1 MVNAKKHKK
10 ISTNWKR
17 LTKQIPDLE
26 EHIQQGKINVVPLPR
41 GKKKPYITDWNNRVY
56 SLTEGFT
63 YTNKGGKQTQ
73 RGLKYH
79 TGNYGILIGYGN
91 KENGY
96 SIGCIDIDGYKTSED
111 NPDLEIK
118 KETQKLIYED
128 FKDLPNCI
136 IVQTQSGGYHIYYWT
151 KKTQPDTSITSNSLY
166 YPKDFPIKNLAGKCL
181 NDSIEVFTNQDMK
194 QCVLPGS
201 QTKLPENNY
210 KVRNY
215 KVISTVNRLSEM
227 DTVDDLNQLVIDTL
241 VSKGYGYKP
250 VQQDEPKKVTKKQI
264 GKRSKNDST
273 LKSLSQDEINQVVQ
287 LVTPIFPVIDGKKHT
302 GAMYLGGYFSY
313 HITKDSSSQIAKGIV
328 KEIGTI
334 FNNSQDFI
342 NTVLENYTRQVNKA
356 GLPKLCKLIQQRDN
370 TFNIGIFTSKLNSIC
385 NPDYKK
391 RITRPIISKPYDINQ
406 YLENGTGYNNKLYL
420 AYIYQNKKYIL
431 ITQKERD
438 FYFKPLDTSYDPVTL
453 FNRTGNAN
461 WEEMETEIKAILGNT
476 KSKGL
481 DKVVSKIITEL
492 LKNLNDLFIN
502 NHFTTLKTFPKSLKQ
517 FILNPVDTYNMY
529 NTEYEYDR
537 EIIKGVKNDINNKI
551 EEIIE
556 LYNENS
562 LYITDDWL
570 NKQVKHLVSYTSRDP
585 FLSLHLGHKPVKYY
599 QATAGE
605 FIVKEFGLKRHLKDN
620 KETLYF
626 YNDNLKYYDEI
637 TTANLKRKLYETL
650 GFNLV
655 ESDINAI
662 TNAVSNEDIL
672 YRNLLVFRNMYYNTD
687 TLDEFKPLL
696 EVNTYNRQDYL
707 TVNNIGT
714 YNETNNTI
722 TLLDYQKELKLEDI
736 LTVKGI
742 ETTDDDGNPTIQL
755 PEITQE
761 ELNTLPVEEYKTKYG
776 MSLTEIVLRQI
787 LIPKDDP
794 TDIRLFK
801 DKLERLGS
809 NIYGSNLYKVIT
821 FYYNDGDGGKSIL
834 NLFNNLIFNKLDY
847 EIKPETLKDS
857 FNLENFFNRLLITI
871 DEVTRDS
878 FTDLKDY
885 LKQMSSKYSK
895 VEGRQLYTANT
906 FTLYGFPN
914 IEIFSNEL
922 LDLQPIE
929 DGALFSR
936 IDYLELPNKFVEK
949 SELDKYNNTYLKLEG
964 LEDKLKQDTDGLSW
978 LITAGILCFKNMK
991 QTTNRYTKRQTRE
1004 ETIEVFLG
1012 ADSLTKYL
1020 LVYTEF
1026 VEDLPEENFTSN
1038 VEITNGYLEYMAG
1051 LNREVDQDG
1060 LPKKIGLK
1068 LNKLYPQLKQE
1079 GNKVKDYENNG
1090 GKKYKLKLK
1099 SSEDITKEYNEG
1111 YAINEYATDRQLSIL
1126 DTNDK
1131 LKTVYDQIQKGNCT
1145 ISILTSK
1152 LPGLDCLD
1160 LVQQLDS
1167 LDLIYNTG
1175 QPILNKHI
1183 KEDSQ

>member
-1 MVNAKKHKK
+1 MVRKPSKNY
-10 ISTNWKR
+10 IR
-17 LTKQIPDLE
+17 LTKQLPDLE
-26 EHIQQGKINVVPLPR
+26 EHIRQGKINVVPLKRLDKYPL
-41 GKKKPYITDWNNRVY
+41 INNWNNREY
-56 SLTEGFT
+56 SLTESFKYKNRYGKEFT
-63 YTNKGGKQTQ
+63 QV
-73 RGLKYH
+73 GLQYH
-79 TGNYGILIGYGN
+79 TGNYGVIIGYGN
-91 KENGY
+91 KQNGY
-96 SIGCIDIDGYKTSED
+96 SIGCIDIDGYKTNDD

-118 KETQKLIYED
+118 KATQEYIYEAL
-128 FKDLPNCI
+128 KDLPNCI
-136 IVQTQSGGYHIYYWT
+136 IVKTQSGGYHIYYWT

-166 YPKDFPIKNLAGKCL
+166 FPKDFNIKALAGKCL
-181 NDSIEVFTNQDMK
+181 NDSIEVFTNQDKK
-194 QCVLPGS
+194 QTVLPGS
-201 QTKLPENNY
+201 QTKTG
-210 KVRNY
+210 KY
-215 KVISTVNRLSEM
+215 KVISELNKLSGM
-227 DTVDDLNQLVIDTL
+227 DIVEDLNQLVIDTL
-241 VSKGYGYKP
+241 VSKGYTYKP
-250 VQQDEPKKVTKKQI
+250 VTRDEPKKVTNSQL
-264 GKRSKNDST
+264 GTGRSKPKSN
-273 LKSLSQDEINQVVQ
+273 LKKLSQDEITQVIQ

-313 HITKDSSSQIAKGIV
+313 HITKDSSKEIANGIV
-328 KEIGTI
+328 NEIGNI
-334 FNNSQDFI
+334 FDNSQDFI
-342 NTVLENYTRQVNKA
+342 KTVLENYDRQVTKA

-391 RITRPIISKPYDINQ
+391 RITRPIISKPYDITQ

-420 AYIYQNKKYIL
+420 AYIYQTKKYIL
-431 ITQKERD
+431 INEKEKNY
-438 FYFKPLDTSYDPVTL
+438 YFKPLKTSYDPVTL

-461 WEEMETEIKAILGNT
+461 WEEMETEIKTILGNG

-481 DKVVSKIITEL
+481 NKVVSKIITDL
-492 LKNLNDLFIN
+492 LENLNDLYIN
-502 NHFTTLKTFPKSLKQ
+502 NHFTNLKGFPKGLKQ
-517 FILNPVDTYNMY
+517 FILDPVNTYNRFS
-529 NTEYEYDR
+529 TE
-537 EIIKGVKNDINNKI
+537 NNKDEI
-551 EEIIE
+551 DDIKDSIKNKVNDIIE
-556 LYNENS
+556 LYNNNS

-605 FIVKEFGLKRHLKDN
+605 TIVNEFGLKRHLKDN

-626 YNDNLKYYDEI
+626 YNEDLKYFDEI
-637 TTANLKRKLYETL
+637 KTANLKRKLYETL

-662 TNAVSNEDIL
+662 TKAVSNEDIL
-672 YRNLLVFRNMYYNTD
+672 YRNLLVFGNMYYDTD
-687 TLDEFKPLL
+687 TLEEFKPLL
-696 EVNTYNRQDYL
+696 ELSTYNRQDYL

-742 ETTDDDGNPTIQL
+742 ETVDDDGNPTIKL
-755 PEITQE
+755 PELE
-761 ELNTLPVEEYKTKYG
+761 NLELPLEEYKTKYG

-787 LIPKDDP
+787 LIPKDNP

-801 DKLERLGS
+801 DFLERLGS

-821 FYYNDGDGGKSIL
+821 FYYGDGDNAKSVL

-857 FNLENFFNRLLITI
+857 FNLENFYNRLLITI

-895 VEGRQLYTANT
+895 MEGRQLYSTNT

-914 IEIFSNEL
+914 ITIYSNEL

-949 SELDKYNNTYLKLEG
+949 SELNKYNNTYLKLDG
-964 LEDKLKQDTDGLSW
+964 LEDLLKQDLDGLSW

-1020 LVYTEF
+1020 MVYTEF
-1026 VEDLPEENFTSN
+1026 VDDLQEENFTSN
-1038 VEITNGYLEYMAG
+1038 LEITNGYLEYMAG

-1060 LPKKIGLK
+1060 LPKRIGLK

-1099 SSEDITKEYNEG
+1099 SSEDITKEYNEA
-1111 YAINEYATDRQLSIL
+1111 YTINEYATDKQLNIL
-1126 DTNDK
+1126 DTNNR
-1131 LKTVYDQIQKGNCT
+1131 LKTVYKNIQQGNCT

-1152 LPGLDCLD
+1152 LPGLDCID
-1160 LVQQLDS
+1160 IVQQLDS
-1167 LDLIYNTG
+1167 LGLIYSTG
-1175 QPILNKHI
+1175 QTILNEHI
-1183 KEDSQ
+1183 KEAK